1 MGPKHQKARAA
12 NLEKVWYSLTIYY
25 LSCLNNSYDMKKS
38 LILALLVLGALSLKA
53 QAVIGPEHQERA
65 AALVQ
70 QMTLDEKISLIAGY
84 QDGFHTAPVERL
96 GIPEIRMADGPQGVR
111 NNTKSTLFA
120 CGVAAAASWNPS
132 LVREMGVALGQDSRA
147 RGVHILLGP
156 GVNICRS
163 PLCGRNFEYFGEDP
177 FLAAETAVAYIEGVQ
192 SQGVMATVK
201 HFALNNQEYNR
212 HHVNSVADERTINE
226 IYFPAFRAAVERA
239 HVGSVMTSYN
249 PVNGVHSAENAYLI
263 GQTLRGKWNFQ
274 GFTMSDWTSTYTP
287 LLMVQDGVDLEMP
300 RAFCYTAETLKPL
313 LERGVI
319 TEKQI
324 DDKVCRILQTY
335 IAFGFL
341 DRPQLDSSIPE
352 DNPYSRE
359 VAYRL
364 ACESI
369 VLLKNDG
376 ILPLKKN
383 RRIALSGPGA
393 EVIPCGGGSGAV
405 DPLYTVSLKEGLQLL
420 GARFSEKADVEIVA
434 LGFDKTTEKENHD
447 RTFALPEGQETFVEE
462 ALARGRKVILIVN
475 AGGAVD
481 LSRIEGRVSAIL
493 WAWYPGQEG
502 GKALAEILYGKV
514 NPSGRLPVSF
524 PRALEDNPA
533 QPYYAPSEP
542 YNKRGHT
549 VVPTTYA
556 EGIFTGYR
564 GYGETAPLYPFG
576 FGLGYTD
583 FSYSELTVTPAG
595 DGFDVRLEVRNSGN
609 RDGSETVQIYVHEE
623 NPCVPRPVRELKGF
637 CKVSIPKGQARTFTV
652 HLPREAFAYYDSDS
666 HGWVVNPGAFTIE
679 AGASAADIRTAIPV
693 VLE

>member
-12 NLEKVWYSLTIYY
+12 NLEKVWYTLTIYY
-25 LSCLNNSYDMKKS
+25 LCLNNSYDMKKS

-637 CKVSIPKGQARTFTV
+637 CKVSIPKGQARTVTV

>member
-25 LSCLNNSYDMKKS
+25 LSLNNSYDMKKS

-341 DRPQLDSSIPE
+341 DRQQLDSSIPE

-637 CKVSIPKGQARTFTV
+637 CKVSIPKGQARTVTV

>member
-12 NLEKVWYSLTIYY
+12 NLEKVWYTLTIYY
-25 LSCLNNSYDMKKS
+25 LCLNNSYDMKKS

-481 LSRIEGRVSAIL
+481 LSRLEGRVSAIL

-583 FSYSELTVTPAG
+583 FSHSELTVTPAG

-637 CKVSIPKGQARTFTV
+637 CKVSIPKGQARTVTV

>member
-25 LSCLNNSYDMKKS
+25 LSLNNSYDMKKS

-583 FSYSELTVTPAG
+583 FSHSELTVTPAG

-609 RDGSETVQIYVHEE
+609 RDGSETVQIHY
-623 NPCVPRPVRELKGF
+623 
-637 CKVSIPKGQARTFTV
+637 
-652 HLPREAFAYYDSDS
+652 
-666 HGWVVNPGAFTIE
+666 
-679 AGASAADIRTAIPV
+679 AS
-693 VLE
+693 E

>member
-25 LSCLNNSYDMKKS
+25 LSLNNSYDMKKC

-462 ALARGRKVILIVN
+462 ALARARKVILIVN

-481 LSRIEGRVSAIL
+481 LSLIEGRVSAIL

-637 CKVSIPKGQARTFTV
+637 CKVSIPKGQARTVTV

>member
-12 NLEKVWYSLTIYY
+12 NLEKVWYSLTIDY
-25 LSCLNNSYDMKKS
+25 LCLNNSYDMKKS

-623 NPCVPRPVRELKGF
+623 YPCVPRPVRELKGF
-637 CKVSIPKGQARTFTV
+637 CKVSIPKGQARTVTV
-652 HLPREAFAYYDSDS
+652 HLPREAFAYYESDS

>member
-25 LSCLNNSYDMKKS
+25 LSLNNSYDMKKS

-53 QAVIGPEHQERA
+53 QDVIGPEHQERA

-637 CKVSIPKGQARTFTV
+637 CKVSIPKGQARTVTV

>member
-12 NLEKVWYSLTIYY
+12 NLEKVWYSLTINY
-25 LSCLNNSYDMKKS
+25 LFLNNSYDMKKS

-481 LSRIEGRVSAIL
+481 LSLIEGRVSAIL

-576 FGLGYTD
+576 FGLGFTD

-609 RDGSETVQIYVHEE
+609 RDGSETVQIYVQEE

-637 CKVSIPKGQARTFTV
+637 CKVSIPKGQARTVTV

>member
-25 LSCLNNSYDMKKS
+25 LCLNNSYDMKKS

-341 DRPQLDSSIPE
+341 DRPQLDSSIQE

-393 EVIPCGGGSGAV
+393 ELIPCGGGSGAV

-576 FGLGYTD
+576 FGLSYTD

-637 CKVSIPKGQARTFTV
+637 CKVSIPKGQARTVTV

>member
-25 LSCLNNSYDMKKS
+25 LSLNNSYDMKKS

-405 DPLYTVSLKEGLQLL
+405 DPLYTVSLREGLQLL

-481 LSRIEGRVSAIL
+481 LSLIEGRVSAIL

-637 CKVSIPKGQARTFTV
+637 CKVSIPKGQARTVTV

>member
-25 LSCLNNSYDMKKS
+25 LSLNNSYDMKKS

-405 DPLYTVSLKEGLQLL
+405 DPLYTVSLREGLQLL

-434 LGFDKTTEKENHD
+434 LGFDKTNEKENHD

-481 LSRIEGRVSAIL
+481 LSLIEGRVSAIL

-637 CKVSIPKGQARTFTV
+637 CKVSIPKGQARTVTV

>member
-25 LSCLNNSYDMKKS
+25 LSLNNSYDMKKS

-249 PVNGVHSAENAYLI
+249 PVNGVHGAENAYLI

-341 DRPQLDSSIPE
+341 DRPPLDSSIPE

-405 DPLYTVSLKEGLQLL
+405 DPLYTVSLREGLQLL

-481 LSRIEGRVSAIL
+481 LSLIEGRVSAIL

-637 CKVSIPKGQARTFTV
+637 CKVSIPKGQARTVTV

>member
-25 LSCLNNSYDMKKS
+25 LCLNNSYDMKKS

-623 NPCVPRPVRELKGF
+623 NPCVPRPVRELKGL
-637 CKVSIPKGQARTFTV
+637 CKVSIPKGQARTVTV

>member
-1 MGPKHQKARAA
+1 M
-12 NLEKVWYSLTIYY
+12 TINY
-25 LSCLNNSYDMKKS
+25 LFLNNSYDMKKS

-481 LSRIEGRVSAIL
+481 LSLIEGRVSAIL

-637 CKVSIPKGQARTFTV
+637 CKVSIPKGQARTVTV

-679 AGASAADIRTAIPV
+679 AGASAVDIRTAIPV

>member
-25 LSCLNNSYDMKKS
+25 LSLNNSYDMKKS

-96 GIPEIRMADGPQGVR
+96 GIPEIRMADGPQGIR

-637 CKVSIPKGQARTFTV
+637 CKVSIPKGQARTVTV

>member
-12 NLEKVWYSLTIYY
+12 NLEKVWYTLTIYY
-25 LSCLNNSYDMKKS
+25 LCLNNSYDMKKS

-341 DRPQLDSSIPE
+341 DRPQLDSSIQE

-364 ACESI
+364 ACDSI

-637 CKVSIPKGQARTFTV
+637 CKVSIPKGQARTVTV

>member
-12 NLEKVWYSLTIYY
+12 NLEKVWYSLTINY
-25 LSCLNNSYDMKKS
+25 LCLNNSYDMKKS

-341 DRPQLDSSIPE
+341 DRPQLDSSIQE

-637 CKVSIPKGQARTFTV
+637 CKVSIPKGQARTVTV

>member
-25 LSCLNNSYDMKKS
+25 LCLNNSYDMKKS

-481 LSRIEGRVSAIL
+481 LSLIEGRVSAIL

-637 CKVSIPKGQARTFTV
+637 CKVSIPKGQARTVTV

-679 AGASAADIRTAIPV
+679 AGASAVDIRTAIPV

>member
-12 NLEKVWYSLTIYY
+12 NLEKVWYTLTIYY
-25 LSCLNNSYDMKKS
+25 LCLNNSYDMKKS

-447 RTFALPEGQETFVEE
+447 RTFALPEGQETIVEE

-637 CKVSIPKGQARTFTV
+637 CKVSIPKGQARTVTV

>member
-25 LSCLNNSYDMKKS
+25 LCLNNSYDMKKS

-595 DGFDVRLEVRNSGN
+595 DGFEVRLEVRNSGN

-623 NPCVPRPVRELKGF
+623 YPCVPRPVRELKGF
-637 CKVSIPKGQARTFTV
+637 CKVSIPKGQARTVTV

-666 HGWVVNPGAFTIE
+666 HGWVVNPSAFTIE

>member
-12 NLEKVWYSLTIYY
+12 NLEKVWYSLTINY
-25 LSCLNNSYDMKKS
+25 LCLNNSYDMKKS

-96 GIPEIRMADGPQGVR
+96 GIPEIRMADGPQGIR

-420 GARFSEKADVEIVA
+420 GVRFSEKADVEIVA

-576 FGLGYTD
+576 FGLCYTD

-637 CKVSIPKGQARTFTV
+637 CKVSIPKGQARTVTV

>member
-1 MGPKHQKARAA
+1 
-12 NLEKVWYSLTIYY
+12 
-25 LSCLNNSYDMKKS
+25 MKKS

-637 CKVSIPKGQARTFTV
+637 CKVSIPKGQARTVTV

>member
-25 LSCLNNSYDMKKS
+25 LSLNNSYDMKKS

-447 RTFALPEGQETFVEE
+447 RTFALPEGQETIVEE

-481 LSRIEGRVSAIL
+481 LSRLEGRVSAIL

-583 FSYSELTVTPAG
+583 FSHSELTVTPAG

-637 CKVSIPKGQARTFTV
+637 CKVSIPKGQARTVTV

>member
-12 NLEKVWYSLTIYY
+12 NLEKVWYTLTIYY
-25 LSCLNNSYDMKKS
+25 LCLNNSYDMKKS

-177 FLAAETAVAYIEGVQ
+177 FLAAETAVAYIEGAQ

-637 CKVSIPKGQARTFTV
+637 CKVSIPKGQARTVTV

>member
-25 LSCLNNSYDMKKS
+25 LSPNNSYDMKKS

-637 CKVSIPKGQARTFTV
+637 CKVSIPKGQARTVTV

>member
-25 LSCLNNSYDMKKS
+25 LSLNNSYDMKKS

-132 LVREMGVALGQDSRA
+132 LVQEMGVALGQDSRA

-383 RRIALSGPGA
+383 RRIALSGPGV

-637 CKVSIPKGQARTFTV
+637 CKVSIPKGQARTVTV

>member
-12 NLEKVWYSLTIYY
+12 NLEKVWYTLTIYY
-25 LSCLNNSYDMKKS
+25 LCLNNSYDMKKS

-556 EGIFTGYR
+556 EGIFIGYR

-637 CKVSIPKGQARTFTV
+637 CKVSIPKGQARTVTV

>member
-25 LSCLNNSYDMKKS
+25 LCLNNSYDMKKS

-226 IYFPAFRAAVERA
+226 IYFPAFRAAAERA

-447 RTFALPEGQETFVEE
+447 RTFALPDGQETFVEE
-462 ALARGRKVILIVN
+462 ARARGRKVILIVN

-481 LSRIEGRVSAIL
+481 LSLIEGRVSAIL

-583 FSYSELTVTPAG
+583 FSYSELTVTLAG

-637 CKVSIPKGQARTFTV
+637 CKVSIPKGQARTVTV

>member
-12 NLEKVWYSLTIYY
+12 NLEKVWYSLTINY
-25 LSCLNNSYDMKKS
+25 LFLNNSYDMKKS

-132 LVREMGVALGQDSRA
+132 LVREMGVALGKDSRA

-637 CKVSIPKGQARTFTV
+637 CKVSIPKGQARTVTV

>member
-25 LSCLNNSYDMKKS
+25 LSLNNSYDMKKS

-201 HFALNNQEYNR
+201 HFALNNQEYDR

-405 DPLYTVSLKEGLQLL
+405 DPLYTVSLKEGLKLL

-583 FSYSELTVTPAG
+583 FSYSELTVTSAG

-637 CKVSIPKGQARTFTV
+637 CKVSIPKGQARTVTV

>member
-25 LSCLNNSYDMKKS
+25 LCLNNSYDMKKS

-481 LSRIEGRVSAIL
+481 LSLIEGRVSAIL

-637 CKVSIPKGQARTFTV
+637 CKVSIPKGQARTVTV

>member
-12 NLEKVWYSLTIYY
+12 NLEKVWYTLTIYY
-25 LSCLNNSYDMKKS
+25 LCLNNSYDMKKS

-341 DRPQLDSSIPE
+341 DRPQLDSSIQE

-393 EVIPCGGGSGAV
+393 ELIPCGGGSGAV

-576 FGLGYTD
+576 FGLSYTD

-637 CKVSIPKGQARTFTV
+637 CKVSIPKGQARTVTV

>member
-25 LSCLNNSYDMKKS
+25 LCLNNSYDMKKS

-132 LVREMGVALGQDSRA
+132 LVREMGVALGKDSRA

-595 DGFDVRLEVRNSGN
+595 DRFDVRLEVRNSGN

-637 CKVSIPKGQARTFTV
+637 CKVSIPKGQARTVTV

>member
-25 LSCLNNSYDMKKS
+25 LSLNNSYDMKKS

-405 DPLYTVSLKEGLQLL
+405 DPLYTVSLNEGLQLL

-637 CKVSIPKGQARTFTV
+637 CKVSIPKGQARTVTV

>member
-25 LSCLNNSYDMKKS
+25 LCLNNSYDMKKS

-583 FSYSELTVTPAG
+583 FSYSELTVTPSG

-637 CKVSIPKGQARTFTV
+637 CKVSIPKGQARTVTV

>member
-12 NLEKVWYSLTIYY
+12 NLEKVWYTLTIYY
-25 LSCLNNSYDMKKS
+25 LCLNNSYDMKNS

-132 LVREMGVALGQDSRA
+132 IVREMGVALGQDSRA

-383 RRIALSGPGA
+383 RSIALSGPGA

-623 NPCVPRPVRELKGF
+623 NPRVPRPVRELKGF
-637 CKVSIPKGQARTFTV
+637 CKVSIPKGQARTVTV

>member
-12 NLEKVWYSLTIYY
+12 NLEKVWYSLTINY
-25 LSCLNNSYDMKKS
+25 LCLNNSYDMKKS

-420 GARFSEKADVEIVA
+420 GACFSEKADVEIVA

-462 ALARGRKVILIVN
+462 ALARARKVILIVN

-481 LSRIEGRVSAIL
+481 LSRLEGRVSAIL

-637 CKVSIPKGQARTFTV
+637 CKVSIPKGQARTVTV

>member
-12 NLEKVWYSLTIYY
+12 NLEKVWYSLTVYY
-25 LSCLNNSYDMKKS
+25 LSLNNSYDMKKS

-481 LSRIEGRVSAIL
+481 LSLIEGRVSAIL

-637 CKVSIPKGQARTFTV
+637 CKVSIPKGQARTVTV

>member
-12 NLEKVWYSLTIYY
+12 NLEKVWYSLTINY
-25 LSCLNNSYDMKKS
+25 LFLNNSYDMKKS
-38 LILALLVLGALSLKA
+38 LILALLVLGAISLKA

-201 HFALNNQEYNR
+201 HFALNNQEYDR

-623 NPCVPRPVRELKGF
+623 YPCVPRPVRELKGF
-637 CKVSIPKGQARTFTV
+637 CKVSIPKGQARTVTV

>member
-12 NLEKVWYSLTIYY
+12 NLEKVWYTLTIYY
-25 LSCLNNSYDMKKS
+25 LCLNNSYDMKKS

-120 CGVAAAASWNPS
+120 RGVAAAASWNPS

-447 RTFALPEGQETFVEE
+447 RTFALPEGQETIVEE

-481 LSRIEGRVSAIL
+481 LSRLEGRVSAIL

-583 FSYSELTVTPAG
+583 FSHSELTVTPAG

-637 CKVSIPKGQARTFTV
+637 CKVSIPKGQARTVTV